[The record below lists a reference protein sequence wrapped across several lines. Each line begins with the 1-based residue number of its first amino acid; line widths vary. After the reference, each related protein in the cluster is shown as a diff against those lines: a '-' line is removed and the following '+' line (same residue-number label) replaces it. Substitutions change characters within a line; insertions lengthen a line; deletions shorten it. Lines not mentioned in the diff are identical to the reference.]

1 MIYKLGNRKVEIRGK
16 EYFIAENAIVIGS
29 VIIENNVSIWFNA
42 VVRAD
47 FDLIRIGE
55 NSNIQDGSILHTDP
69 GNKLTIGQN
78 VTIGHKV
85 TLHGCEIGDYSLI
98 GMDSVILNGARIG
111 KYCMLGANTLI
122 TEGQEI
128 PDRSVVMGSPGKVI
142 KEISEETKLI
152 LELSSQVY
160 VDSFKQYNK
169 DLVKDYIVK

>member
-1 MIYKLGNRKVEIRGK
+1 MIYKLGNREVQINGK
-16 EYFIAENAIVIGS
+16 DYFIAENAIVIGS
-29 VIIENNVSIWFNA
+29 VILENNVSIWFNT

-47 FDLIRIGE
+47 FDIISIGE

-85 TLHGCEIGDYSLI
+85 TLHGCEIGDFSLI
-98 GMDSVILNGARIG
+98 GMDSVILNGAKIG
-111 KYCMLGANTLI
+111 KYCLLGANTLI

-128 PDRSVVMGSPGKVI
+128 PDGSVVMGSPGKIV
-142 KEISEETKLI
+142 KEITEETKLM
-152 LELSSQVY
+152 LEFSAQIY

-169 DLVKDYIVK
+169 DLVEDEIIK